1 MTQLIDASARA
12 DDDRPGG
19 SGLPAPAG
27 SSNLPML
34 PPQPEER
41 LQKRLRIAGYAGGA
55 LFLMFLLAA
64 TLVQISGAVVASG
77 ALGVTSQVKILT
89 HPTGGVL
96 SELLVRSGARV
107 TAGQVL
113 MRLDTNVTETGAALT
128 GATTDELRARRARLE
143 AERDGAGS
151 IRFPDALRSSSSPS
165 ASQAMVRE
173 QRLFQL
179 RRNEQATQVA
189 LLREREVQLLA
200 EIDSYQ
206 VQIAATREQERL
218 IAPELEGLRTMYER
232 KLVTLNRLNQL
243 ERTAVSLEG
252 TAASLEAN
260 IAQARA
266 RIAEIRQQLFSVE
279 RSARSEAGTELA
291 NVINAV
297 NDAEVRSVS
306 ARDTLDRSAIRAPQ
320 AGIVDKIAYSTP
332 GSFVP
337 PGQAIMEIVP
347 VGDEL
352 QVEARVSPAD
362 IDQLRVGQ
370 PTRIML
376 SAFNAQ
382 TTPEFPGRLTFVSPE
397 RSVDERTGE
406 SFYRVRVS
414 IDQAAVQREG
424 LTLSPGMPA
433 ELFITTGNRSL
444 LSYLLKPLMDQIG
457 RAFRDG

>member
-1 MTQLIDASARA
+1 MTQLIDASTGA
-12 DDDRPGG
+12 DDDQPG
-19 SGLPAPAG
+19 SALPAPA
-27 SSNLPML
+27 SVALPMV

-41 LQKRLRIAGYAGGA
+41 LQRRLKWAGYAGGA
-55 LFLMFLLAA
+55 LLLMFLLAA
-64 TLVQISGAVVASG
+64 TLIQISGAVVASG
-77 ALGVTSQVKILT
+77 ALGVTSRVKVIT

-96 SELLVRSGARV
+96 AELLVRDGARV
-107 TAGQVL
+107 AAGDVL
-113 MRLDTNVTETGAALT
+113 MRLDTSVSATGAELT
-128 GATTDELRARRARLE
+128 GATADELAARRARLE

-151 IRFPDALRSSSSPS
+151 IRFPDALRRNASPS
-165 ASQAMVRE
+165 ASQAMLRE
-173 QRLFQL
+173 QRLFSL
-179 RRNEQATQVA
+179 RRNERATQLA
-189 LLREREVQLLA
+189 LLREREVQVLA

-206 VQIAATREQERL
+206 VQIDATREQERL
-218 IAPELEGLRTMYER
+218 IAPELQGLRDMYER

-243 ERTAVSLEG
+243 ERTAVSLQG

-260 IAQARA
+260 IAQSRA
-266 RIAEIRQQLFSVE
+266 RIAEIRQQIFSVD
-279 RSARSEAGTELA
+279 RATRSEAGTELA
-291 NVINAV
+291 SVIATA

-306 ARDTLDRSAIRAPQ
+306 AQDALDRSLIRAPY
-320 AGIVDKIAYSTP
+320 AGVIDKVAFATP

-337 PGQAIMEIVP
+337 PGQPIMEVVP

-362 IDQLRVGQ
+362 VDQLRIGQ
-370 PTRIML
+370 PSRIRL
-376 SAFNAQ
+376 SAFNMQ

-433 ELFITTGNRSL
+433 ELFITTGDRSL